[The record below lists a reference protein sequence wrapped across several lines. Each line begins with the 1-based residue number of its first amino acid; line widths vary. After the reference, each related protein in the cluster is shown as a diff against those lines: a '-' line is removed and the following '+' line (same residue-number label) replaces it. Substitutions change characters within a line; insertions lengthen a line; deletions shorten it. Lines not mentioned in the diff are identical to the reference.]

1 MLEEREGGD
10 ALIHLRVPAAT
21 KARWVR
27 DSRAA
32 GRKLT
37 DWIVDRV
44 EAQAMNVYP
53 IPLTLASA
61 YRGAGYALA
70 AIASGHL
77 VALRYLDDHA
87 DDATQDALVDG
98 GAQARRAALAWI
110 ASDAA
115 GPVVRE
121 LQVLGRVS
129 AGMCS
134 SWEFVEL

>member
-53 IPLTLASA
+53 IPQTLASA

-70 AIASGHL
+70 AIAGGKV
-77 VALRYLDDHA
+77 VALRYIAGHA
-87 DDATQDALVDG
+87 DDATQDALSEG
-98 GAQARRAALAWI
+98 EAHARRAALAWI

-121 LQVLGRVS
+121 LQALGHVS

>member
-53 IPLTLASA
+53 IPQTLASA
-61 YRGAGYALA
+61 YHGAGYALA

-98 GAQARRAALAWI
+98 GAQARRAAQDWI
-110 ASDAA
+110 TSDAA

-121 LQVLGRVS
+121 LQALGRVS